1 MFNGIINQMPKVY
14 MLKLGLMSG
23 IVAMLAF
30 AGCKD
35 KPANKESGQQSTD
48 SSTAQTDTP
57 ATTDS
62 TKHIVFFGNS
72 LTAGYGVAPSEAF
85 PAVIQGK
92 IDSLALPYKVVNAGL
107 SGETTAG
114 GKGRIDWLL
123 QQPVDVFVLELGG
136 NDGLRG
142 IPVVETGKNLQ
153 EIIDRV
159 KAKYPAAKILLAG
172 MQVPPNMGSRY
183 AGEFRAVF
191 KSLSDKNKLP
201 LIPFLLEGVGGIPEL
216 NQADGIHPTPR
227 GHQIVANNVWE
238 YVKPLL

>member
-1 MFNGIINQMPKVY
+1 MFYQVTTKSAKYY
-14 MLKLGLMSG
+14 MLKIGLMGG
-23 IVAMLAF
+23 IALLLTM

-35 KPANKESGQQSTD
+35 KPASQSTTT
-48 SSTAQTDTP
+48 TAAEKRADT
-57 ATTDS
+57 AVTKVDS
-62 TKHIVFFGNS
+62 TKHIVFYGNS
-72 LTAGYGVAPSEAF
+72 LTAGYGLDPSEAF
-85 PAVIQGK
+85 PAIIQEK
-92 IDSLALPYKVVNAGL
+92 IDSLGLPYKVVNAGL

-142 IPVVETGKNLQ
+142 IPVTETGKNLQ
-153 EIIDRV
+153 DIIDRV
-159 KAKYPAAKILLAG
+159 KAKYPQAKIVLAG

-191 KSLSDKNKLP
+191 KTLADKNNVP

-216 NQADGIHPTPR
+216 NQPDGIHPTAR
-227 GHQIVANNVWE
+227 GHEIVAGNVWG
-238 YVKPLL
+238 VLKGML